1 MPKILMAAFAAA
13 IFCVSVQA
21 QENSGTSDITA
32 DISTDASVNTENSS
46 DSLSGSDSENSG
58 SDLFG
63 DIGDLFDN
71 ASDSDETVVTDKQE
85 SGSDTTFSLASLSIP
100 LKMSGDIS
108 AELGVAAINSDGE
121 TSGSAYF
128 DLVNYLYFTTRPDKY
143 MAVKGSLKTSLI
155 DSSEADVEN
164 QNQYFYLYELYF
176 DYIMADKVYITA
188 GKKKTVWGNIR
199 LFSNDDDFEDDED
212 ALYTN
217 ALYDSR
223 YNISGIIRIPFGL
236 STLTILTM
244 YRGGSDEPSHREL
257 SYAGNAEAIVF
268 GTSLN
273 FFARVFPSRY
283 GELSKYYNLPIVGAE
298 AKRTVFGTDLY
309 AQLIGRVNSNSTLR
323 EFWKSDLYKKSAFE
337 RFVFTGGFY
346 KLFTDFFPY
355 FGINAE
361 YQAVYYPNDVVHYE
375 YNGTSYKY
383 LDDLEDA
390 GFSGGSEDLE
400 KITVTDK
407 ESGDFE
413 QRLIVDVGLAKLGK
427 ERNLKVG
434 VQWYHNITEKSGYIK
449 PAFIA
454 SRIVPHCDWRIGL
467 KWEYWKD
474 QEYFGK
480 FTLGS
485 YLKFSL
491 GY

>member
-1 MPKILMAAFAAA
+1 MPKILMAAFLAA

-21 QENSGTSDITA
+21 QETA
-32 DISTDASVNTENSS
+32 DISDNTEISS
-46 DSLSGSDSENSG
+46 DSLSNSDSENSG

-63 DIGDLFDN
+63 DLGDLFDN
-71 ASDSDETVVTDKQE
+71 ASDSEETVVTDRQE

-108 AELGVAAINSDGE
+108 AELGAAAINSDGE

-155 DSSEADVEN
+155 DSEEADVEN

-236 STLTILTM
+236 STLTLLTM

-257 SYAGNAEAIVF
+257 SYAGSAEAIIF

-361 YQAVYYPNDVVHYE
+361 YQAVYYPHDVVHYE
-375 YNGTSYKY
+375 YKGTSYKY
-383 LDDLEDA
+383 LDEFD
-390 GFSGGSEDLE
+390 SEDYE
-400 KITVTDK
+400 TIIDK

-413 QRLIVDVGLAKLGK
+413 QRLIVDAGLAKLGK

>member
-1 MPKILMAAFAAA
+1 MPKILMAAVTAA
-13 IFCVSVQA
+13 IFCVSVSA
-21 QENSGTSDITA
+21 QETSE
-32 DISTDASVNTENSS
+32 ISSENENGETSE
-46 DSLSGSDSENSG
+46 DTFSDSEDS
-58 SDLFG
+58 S
-63 DIGDLFDN
+63 LFDNMFEN
-71 ASDSDETVVTDKQE
+71 ASDSEEPVVTDKAE

-100 LKMSGDIS
+100 LKMSGDIT
-108 AELGVAAINSDGE
+108 AELGAAATNSDGE
-121 TSGSAYF
+121 TGGSAYF

-155 DSSEADVEN
+155 DSDEAEIEN

-176 DYIMADKVYITA
+176 DYIMADKIYITA

-223 YNISGIIRIPFGL
+223 YNISGIIRVPFGL
-236 STLTILTM
+236 STFTLLTM

-257 SYAGNAEAIVF
+257 SYAASIEAILF

-273 FFARVFPSRY
+273 LFARVFPSRY
-283 GELSKYYNLPIVGAE
+283 GELSKYYNLPITGAE
-298 AKRTVFGTDLY
+298 AKRTVFGVDLY
-309 AQLIGRVNSNSTLR
+309 AQIIGRVNSNSTIR
-323 EFWKSDLYKKSAFE
+323 EFWKNDLYKSSAFE

-346 KLFTDFFPY
+346 KLFSNFFPY

-361 YQAVYYPNDVVHYE
+361 YQAVYYPNDVVHYVSGST
-375 YNGTSYKY
+375 GTSFKY
-383 LDDLEDA
+383 LDDLESE
-390 GFSGGSEDLE
+390 SGYDSDKGYT
-400 KITVTDK
+400 TVTDK
-407 ESGDFE
+407 EDGDLE
-413 QRLIVDVGLAKLGK
+413 QRLVVDFGIAKLGSD
-427 ERNLKVG
+427 RNLKVG

-454 SRIVPHCDWRIGL
+454 SRIVPHCDLRIGL
-467 KWEYWKD
+467 KWQYWED

>member
-1 MPKILMAAFAAA
+1 MPKILMAAFLAA

-21 QENSGTSDITA
+21 QETSDITA
-32 DISTDASVNTENSS
+32 DISDNTEISS
-46 DSLSGSDSENSG
+46 DSLSNSDSETSG

-71 ASDSDETVVTDKQE
+71 ASDSEETVVTDKQE

-108 AELGVAAINSDGE
+108 AELGAAAINSDGE

-155 DSSEADVEN
+155 DSEEADVEN

-236 STLTILTM
+236 STLTLLTM

-257 SYAGNAEAIVF
+257 SYAGSAEAIVF

-361 YQAVYYPNDVVHYE
+361 YQAVYYPHDVVHYE
-375 YNGTSYKY
+375 YKGTSYKY
-383 LDDLEDA
+383 LDEFD
-390 GFSGGSEDLE
+390 SEDYE
-400 KITVTDK
+400 TIIDK
-407 ESGDFE
+407 ESEDFE
-413 QRLIVDVGLAKLGK
+413 QRLIVDAGLAKLGK